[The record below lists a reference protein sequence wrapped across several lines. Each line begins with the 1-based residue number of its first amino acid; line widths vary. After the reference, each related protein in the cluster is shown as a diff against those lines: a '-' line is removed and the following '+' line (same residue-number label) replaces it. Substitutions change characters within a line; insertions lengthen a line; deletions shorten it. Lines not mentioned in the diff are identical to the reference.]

1 MTLFK
6 YTPIL
11 LFLCSHLILHAQLK
25 TGEEYLEQGRLQE
38 AYTAFEAENGNEE
51 DQLQAYF
58 GMAQI
63 LADPTYEGY
72 NLDSAYHYVNQ
83 ARRMVSRLSDGK
95 QKRLDKDDKGGRAMS
110 RLRNA
115 VADSALAAISQDPSL
130 EAYDHFLDYYQRCRR
145 TTKEAALEAALVL
158 ASKKATQT
166 EALDELIQLY
176 ERYGQDMRSKYREGY
191 TELETR
197 LFEAFIQER
206 GWGAFD
212 EFRSRFSNNIFAL
225 DRAGTAFMR
234 IKGSGNIDYYNN
246 FLQNYPSSVYA
257 PMVRD
262 SLKVFQIRKEQTTQK
277 VEELISSLPE
287 IKDPDRLKLID
298 DQISSRFE
306 ESMSVPELE
315 KYLEGVPIEYLPK
328 TMEVVYQFFKIG
340 SSVASLKAFKE
351 KYPAYHKMSQV
362 EADILQMELFAS
374 GASKKMK
381 ENDETIKVYAPRYEA
396 FMALQEIIADDIK
409 NEDWEKALAK
419 VKGYSS
425 YFKDDNTMVLDL
437 ISILEAPTPEI
448 SLRKLG
454 GPEVNS
460 GDSEYTPVLSA
471 DGQSLY
477 FCRKK
482 GNFYLSRA
490 KEDIYFARLENG
502 TWSEAEQIQDF
513 DMSDAFY
520 APVSLTTDGNR
531 MLIFNG
537 GKLSYTDK
545 TKDGWSEVKDFPP
558 SINATAWQGVATV
571 ASNGRVIIFE
581 ARYRKDGI
589 SSRINNQIDLFVAI
603 QNEQDEWDRVFNI
616 GDIINTPFDERSPF
630 LHPDMRTLYFS
641 SMGHGGLG
649 GLDVF
654 KTTRLDDSWTNWSE
668 PEHMGKIINT
678 PTDDWGY
685 KISTDGEMAY
695 FSVAPEAS
703 GNSDIYQVVLPEALR
718 PELVSTI
725 TLTVKDKDGNPV
737 EADVLLEDLTTGEVI
752 GQLRTDPLTGRFF
765 TVLPH
770 EGRYSYVITKE
781 GYFPRS
787 NHVDLLEKG
796 DKLEVNEVIE
806 LQKIDEMIGEETTIR
821 LNNLFFDLDKYLIR
835 SESYPE
841 LKRMASIIKSN
852 DLSIEILGHTDN
864 TGSPEYNKN
873 LSEKR
878 ANAVKEYLVD
888 QGMEPSKIKI
898 QGFGETQPVASND
911 TEEGRAQNRRVEI
924 KFVK

>member
-1 MTLFK
+1 MTLLKF
-6 YTPIL
+6 TATLVFL
-11 LFLCSHLILHAQLK
+11 LTSLILQAQLSI
-25 TGEEYLEQGRLQE
+25 GEEYLAQGRLDE
-38 AYTAFEAENGNEE
+38 AYAAFEKENGKEE
-51 DQLQAYF
+51 DRLQAYF
-58 GMAQI
+58 GMAKI
-63 LADPTYEGY
+63 LADPSFEGY
-72 NLDSAYHYVNQ
+72 DLDSAYHYVNQ

-95 QKRLDKDDKGGRAMS
+95 QKRLDKNNVGGRAMS

-115 VADSALAAISQDPSL
+115 VADSALASIRKDPSL
-130 EAYDHFLDYYQRCRR
+130 EAYDRFLDYYQRCRR

-158 ASKKATQT
+158 AAEKTAQT
-166 EALDELIQLY
+166 KDLAELTGLY
-176 ERYGQDMRSKYREGY
+176 ERYGRDMRSKYRKGY
-191 TELETR
+191 AELETR
-197 LFEAFIQER
+197 LFEAFIREK
-206 GWGAFD
+206 GWGQFD
-212 EFRSRFSNNIFAL
+212 EFSSQFSNNIFVL
-225 DRAGTAFMR
+225 DRARTAFLR
-234 IKGSGNIDYYNN
+234 IRRSANINYYNN

-262 SLKVFQIRKEQTTQK
+262 SLEIFQVRKEQSTRK
-277 VEELISSLPE
+277 VEELITALPS
-287 IKDPDRLKLID
+287 ITDPEQLKRID
-298 DQISSRFE
+298 GQISTRFE
-306 ESMSVPELE
+306 AFMSVPELE
-315 KYLEGVPIEYLPK
+315 KKLEGVQLEYLPK
-328 TMEVVYQFFKIG
+328 TMDAVYQFYKIG
-340 SSVASLKAFKE
+340 SSVASLKKFKE
-351 KYPAYHKMSQV
+351 KYPNYHQISQV
-362 EADILQMELFAS
+362 DADIIQMELFAS

-396 FMALQEIIADDIK
+396 FMALQEIIAEDVK

-419 VKGYSS
+419 VKGYAT
-425 YFKDDNTMVLDL
+425 YFKDDDTMVQRL
-437 ISILEAPTPEI
+437 ISTLEAPAPEV

-454 GPEVNS
+454 GPGVNS

-471 DGQSLY
+471 DGRSLY

-490 KEDIYFARLENG
+490 KEDIYFASLENG
-502 TWSEAEQIQDF
+502 SWSEAEQVQDF

-537 GKLSYTDK
+537 GKLSFTDK
-545 TKDGWSEVKDFPP
+545 TKDGWSEVQDFPS

-581 ARYRKDGI
+581 ARYRKDALP
-589 SSRINNQIDLFVAI
+589 SRINNQIDLFVAM
-603 QNEQDEWDRVFNI
+603 QNDKGEWDRVFNI
-616 GDIINTPFDERSPF
+616 GENINTPFDERSPF

-654 KTTRLDDSWTNWSE
+654 KTTRLDDSWTSWSE
-668 PEHMGKIINT
+668 PEHLGKIINT

-685 KISTDGEMAY
+685 KISTNGEMAY
-695 FSVAPEAS
+695 FSVAPEFT
-703 GNSDIYQVVLPEALR
+703 GNSDIYQVVLPETLR

-737 EADVLLEDLTTGEVI
+737 EADVILEDLSTGEII

-787 NHVDLLEKG
+787 NHVDLIEKG
-796 DKLEVNEVIE
+796 DKLEIDEVIE

-821 LNNLFFDLDKYLIR
+821 LNNLFFDLDKYVIR

-841 LKRMASIIKSN
+841 LKRMANIIKEN
-852 DLSIEILGHTDN
+852 DLRIEIQGHTDN
-864 TGSPEYNKN
+864 TGSPEYNKE

-878 ANAVKEYLVD
+878 ANAVKEYLVA
-888 QGMEPSKIKI
+888 QGLEAAKISI
-898 QGFGETQPVASND
+898 QGLGETQPVASND

>member
-1 MTLFK
+1 MTLLK
-6 YTPIL
+6 YTSTL
-11 LFLCSHLILHAQLK
+11 VLVFTGFMLHGQLSS
-25 TGEEYLEQGRLQE
+25 GEAYLEQGRLSD
-38 AYTAFEAENGNEE
+38 AYTAFEQEKGKEE
-51 DQLQAYF
+51 DRLQAYF
-58 GMAQI
+58 GMAKI
-63 LADPTYEGY
+63 LADPSFEAY
-72 NLDSAYHYVNQ
+72 NLDSAYYYVNQ

-95 QKRLDKDDKGGRAMS
+95 QKRLDKNNEGGRAMS

-115 VADSALAAISQDPSL
+115 VADSALAVIRRAPSL
-130 EAYDHFLDYYQRCRR
+130 KAYDHFLEYYQRCRR
-145 TTKEAALEAALVL
+145 TTKEAALKDALVL
-158 ASKKATQT
+158 AAEKLAQIDNL
-166 EALDELIQLY
+166 EELSQIY
-176 ERYGQDMRSKYREGY
+176 EQYGQEMRRQYREGY
-191 TELETR
+191 SELETR
-197 LFEAFIQER
+197 LFEAFIQEK
-206 GWGAFD
+206 GWGQFS
-212 EFRSRFSNNIFAL
+212 EFSSQFSNNIFVL
-225 DRAGTAFMR
+225 DRARTAFLR
-234 IKGSGNIDYYNN
+234 IRGSANIDYYNN
-246 FLQNYPSSVYA
+246 FLQSYPSSVYA

-262 SLKVFQIRKEQTTQK
+262 SLKVFRLRKTQRTQK
-277 VEELISSLPE
+277 VGELIASLPG
-287 IKDPDRLKLID
+287 ISDPEQLKMID
-298 DQISSRFE
+298 QQIGNRFE

-315 KYLEGVPIEYLPK
+315 KFLEDVPIEFLPK
-328 TMEVVYQFFKIG
+328 TMDAIYQFYKIG
-340 SSVASLKAFKE
+340 SSVASLKKFKE
-351 KYPAYHKMSQV
+351 KYPNYHKLSRV
-362 EADILQMELFAS
+362 EADIVQMELFAS
-374 GASKKMK
+374 GTSKKMK

-396 FMALQEIIADDIK
+396 FMALQEMIAEDVK

-419 VKGYSS
+419 VKGYAS
-425 YFKDDNTMVLDL
+425 YFKEDDARVQQL
-437 ISILEAPTPEI
+437 ISILEAPVPEI

-454 GPEVNS
+454 GPGVNS

-477 FCRKK
+477 FCRKQ
-482 GNFYLSRA
+482 GNFYRSRA
-490 KEDIYFARLENG
+490 KEDIYFARLENDS
-502 TWSEAEQIQDF
+502 WSEAEQIQDF

-537 GKLSYTDK
+537 GKLSFSDK
-545 TKDGWSEVKDFPP
+545 TKDGWSEVKDFPS

-581 ARYRKDGI
+581 ARYRKDAVQ
-589 SSRINNQIDLFVAI
+589 SRINNQIDLFVAI
-603 QNEQDEWDRVFNI
+603 QNIQGEWDKVFSI
-616 GDIINTPFDERSPF
+616 GELINTPYDERSPF
-630 LHPDMRTLYFS
+630 LHPDGRTLYFS

-668 PEHMGKIINT
+668 PEHLGKLINT

-685 KISTDGEMAY
+685 KISTDGSMAY
-695 FSVAPEAS
+695 FSVAPETT
-703 GNSDIYQVVLPEALR
+703 GNSDIYQVVLPETLR

-737 EADVLLEDLTTGEVI
+737 EADVLLEDLSTGEII

-796 DKLEVNEVIE
+796 DKLEVDEIIE

-821 LNNLFFDLDKYLIR
+821 LNNLFFDLDKYVIR

-841 LKRMASIIKSN
+841 LKRMANIIKEN
-852 DLSIEILGHTDN
+852 DLQIEVLGHTDN

-878 ANAVKEYLVD
+878 ANAVKEYLIA
-888 QGMEPSKIKI
+888 QGLEASKINV
-898 QGFGETQPVASND
+898 QGFGETQPLASND

-924 KFVK
+924 KFIR